1 MDLLKKFWPTPFKIK
16 EKDLTSFLI
25 QLIIFIVI
33 VAVVGFL
40 IGILS
45 ALPIIG
51 IIFSI
56 VGSLIGVYNIV
67 GIVLCV
73 LKFLGIVKSDCKRR
87 ASVRKILCGRSFLL
101 CLQIG

>member
-16 EKDLTSFLI
+16 EKDLASFLI

-40 IGILS
+40 IGILA

-67 GIVLCV
+67 GIVLCG
-73 LKFLGIVKSDCKRR
+73 LKFLGIVK
-87 ASVRKILCGRSFLL
+87 
-101 CLQIG
+101 

>member
-16 EKDLTSFLI
+16 EKDLASFLI

-40 IGILS
+40 IGIL
-45 ALPIIG
+45 ADLPIIG

-56 VGSLIGVYNIV
+56 AGSLIGVYNIV

-73 LKFLGIVKSDCKRR
+73 LRFLGIVK
-87 ASVRKILCGRSFLL
+87 
-101 CLQIG
+101 